1 METGPK
7 NIQIGDRLDAGETA
21 VGPILEG
28 EHSKKTYSEL
38 IEAYLGRT
46 DWMRMTVGSLLDSG
60 NDRGIFSCSSPT
72 RFNEQ
77 EVYLLLYSV
86 LTG

>member
-7 NIQIGDRLDAGETA
+7 NIQIGVRLDAGETA

-46 DWMRMTVGSLLDSG
+46 GMEAGDGRQPPRFGKRS
-60 NDRGIFSCSSPT
+60 GIFSCSSPT

-77 EVYLLLYSV
+77 EGSIVF
-86 LTG
+86 